1 MTAIPRNTARLPARL
16 RLRPVVCNSFALIP
30 PLLIFRKTSLF
41 KGSARSL
48 SLAGISSELI
58 RTADHR
64 PLFGGSPAQPRS
76 IYLKRHTACR
86 YLYPSREMSPSFVQD
101 VSKL

>member
-16 RLRPVVCNSFALIP
+16 RLLPVVCNSFALIP

-48 SLAGISSELI
+48 LLAGISSEGIPKNAPHFAFLLLYNRSSSALQI
-58 RTADHR
+58 TARSLADHLR
-64 PLFGGSPAQPRS
+64 SPDQS
-76 IYLKRHTACR
+76 I
-86 YLYPSREMSPSFVQD
+86 
-101 VSKL
+101 